1 MSAIFDWAR
10 PDNVQ
15 PEPITMEIWRE
26 LPEEYCRQVEVV
38 DGRAVK
44 AESPSRQ
51 HQKAARWI
59 AGMVEDSAGVFMAQE
74 ETCLD
79 VDTDFDVV
87 LWELPAATIRRP
99 DVALFE
105 CAPPDERPLSA
116 HRLKL
121 VVEVVSP
128 GSGKMDTVEKKAEY
142 AAAGIPWYWLVWV
155 AGNQVTSI
163 EVHVLEHVTGQYRLH
178 RVLDP
183 VEGGTTVDV
192 PIRIKIDWERL
203 AELAR

>member
-1 MSAIFDWAR
+1 LS
-10 PDNVQ
+10 
-15 PEPITMEIWRE
+15 
-26 LPEEYCRQVEVV
+26 
-38 DGRAVK
+38 GRAVK

-59 AGMVEDSAGVFMAQE
+59 AGMVEDSAEVFMTQE
-74 ETCLD
+74 ETRLD

-87 LWELPAATIRRP
+87 LWELPSATIRRP
-99 DVALFE
+99 DVALFG

-155 AGNQVTSI
+155 ANNQVTSI
-163 EVHVLEHVTGQYRLH
+163 EIHVLEHVTGQYRLH

-183 VEGGTTVDV
+183 VEGGTTIDV
-192 PIRIKIDWERL
+192 PIRIKIDWKRL